1 MARSEGLDG
10 MQVDNIRRL
19 KIFFCF
25 SVGHGVTVLGYGNEV
40 YLLLK
45 QLGEKVAKLHFP
57 QSVQSSPSLLK
68 DQAFQAYKSEVYRLP
83 NQLHEIVA
91 SLHLP
96 ALGPDPERLGPERSV
111 VMELFT
117 LRLCSRL
124 FSMPADKI

>member
-1 MARSEGLDG
+1 
-10 MQVDNIRRL
+10 MQVDNMKFFVLLFRWSRCDRAGVRGLSLADTARREGGEIAL
-19 KIFFCF
+19 SSIG
-25 SVGHGVTVLGYGNEV
+25 SELTVLTQG
-40 YLLLK
+40 
-45 QLGEKVAKLHFP
+45 
-57 QSVQSSPSLLK
+57 
-68 DQAFQAYKSEVYRLP
+68 QACQAYKSEVYHLP